1 MKKETFIAKTYQG
14 IEILLLRELENLGAN
29 HCEILSRGVRFEGDL
44 ELLYRVNYFS
54 RFSVRVLWQ
63 IASFSFQNN
72 NQYYDAIYNIPV
84 EQFLSQDGTMAV
96 SSTVHDTIFKTPLFA
111 AVLAKD
117 AICDRFR
124 TKTNVRPSVDKDAP
138 DVQFHVHIHKNEA
151 TFYLDSSGESLH
163 KRGYKKANHVAPLNE
178 ITAAA
183 ILQYSGW
190 KEDTDLIDFMCGS
203 GTILIEAAM
212 QALQIPAGFYRSH
225 YGFFSWKNFDQKL
238 WNKVVNSADIKDDI
252 SIDFYGSDISQRF
265 LDMAKTNVQEAELN
279 DFIHLTKSDFSMI
292 TPLKTPAMVVI
303 NPPYDERLTVEDI
316 SALYKQIGDTLKHH
330 YKDCTAMIITS
341 NKEAMKSI
349 GLHASQ
355 KTTLFNGPLECKLLK
370 FELY

>member
-14 IEILLLRELENLGAN
+14 IEPLLLRELEELGAN

-54 RFSVRVLWQ
+54 RLSIRVLWQ
-63 IASFSFQNN
+63 IATFSFRNN

-84 EQFLSQDGTMAV
+84 EQFLAQDGTMAV
-96 SSTVHDTIFKTPLFA
+96 STTLHDTIFNTPLFA

-124 TKTNVRPSVDKDAP
+124 SKTDVRPSIDKDNP
-138 DVQFHVHIHKNEA
+138 DVQFHIHVHKDEA

-163 KRGYKKANHVAPLNE
+163 KRGYKKSNHIAPLNE

-183 ILQYSGW
+183 MLQFSGW
-190 KEDTDLIDFMCGS
+190 KGDIDLIDFMCGS

-212 QALQIPAGFYRSH
+212 RALQIPAGFYRSH
-225 YGFFSWKNFDQKL
+225 YGFFSWKNFDKRL
-238 WNKVVNSADIKDDI
+238 WNRVIDSATIQDDI
-252 SIDFYGSDISQRF
+252 PIDFYGSDISARF
-265 LDMAKTNVQEAELN
+265 LGMAKTNVQEAKLN
-279 DFIHLTKSDFSMI
+279 DFIHLKKSDFSI
-292 TPLKTPAMVVI
+292 TRPQKTPAMVI
-303 NPPYDERLTVEDI
+303 FNPPYDERLEVEDI
-316 SALYKQIGDTLKHH
+316 NALYKQIGDTLKQN
-330 YKDCTAMIITS
+330 YKNCTAMIIS
-341 NKEAMKSI
+341 SDKQAIKSI
-349 GLHASQ
+349 GLHSSQ

>member
-1 MKKETFIAKTYQG
+1 MKKERFIAKTYQG
-14 IEILLLRELENLGAN
+14 IEPLLLQELEKLGAT
-29 HCEILSRGVRFEGDL
+29 HCEILSRGVRFEGNM
-44 ELLYRVNYFS
+44 ELLYRINYFS
-54 RFSVRVLWQ
+54 RLSVRVLWE
-63 IASFSFQNN
+63 ISSFSFQNN
-72 NQYYDAIYNIPV
+72 HQYYEAIYNIPV
-84 EQFLSQDGTMAV
+84 EQFLEQDGTMAV
-96 SSTVHDTIFKTPLFA
+96 STTLHDTIFNTPLFA

-124 TKTNVRPSVDKDAP
+124 TKTNERPSIDKDAP
-138 DVQFHVHIHKNEA
+138 DVQFHLHIHKNEA

-163 KRGYKKANHVAPLNE
+163 KRGYKKANHIAPLNE

-183 ILQYSGW
+183 ILQFSKW

-238 WNKVVNSADIKDDI
+238 WDKVVNSADIKDDI
-252 SIDFYGSDISQRF
+252 SINFYGSDISQRF
-265 LDMAKTNVQEAELN
+265 LDMAKTNVREAKLD
-279 DFIHLTKSDFSMI
+279 DFILLKKSDFSET
-292 TPLKTPAMVVI
+292 TPKQTPTMVVI
-303 NPPYDERLTVEDI
+303 NPPYDERLAVEDI
-316 SALYKQIGDTLKHH
+316 SAFYKQIGDTLKHH

-341 NKEAMKSI
+341 SKEAMKSI

-370 FELY
+370 YELY